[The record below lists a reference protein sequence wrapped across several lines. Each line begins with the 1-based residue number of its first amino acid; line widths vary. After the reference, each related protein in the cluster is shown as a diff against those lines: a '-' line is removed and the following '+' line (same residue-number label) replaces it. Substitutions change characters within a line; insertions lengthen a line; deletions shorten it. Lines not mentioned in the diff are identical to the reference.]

1 MISAIIKK
9 LREEKWFSQQQIAD
23 HLGTTRQT
31 YSNFEKWTSDL
42 SLVEAIKLA
51 ELFDVSIERLSNQDV
66 ETESTKETNRD
77 KYKQIIKNCIKY
89 GSGSDGKITKTKL
102 AKLCYLVDFT
112 RFYNHLK
119 PLTGLEYRRIQ
130 QWPVPDAYFSTI
142 DELESEESI
151 VVGKKWT
158 AYMIENISDS
168 EGSHL
173 NKEEMNVIK
182 EICKKRQKA
191 DTQEIVAFT
200 HKQLP
205 WMLCQEK
212 EIIPYEFITQEDPDH
227 VY

>member
-1 MISAIIKK
+1 MISTIIKN
-9 LREEKWFSQQQIAD
+9 LREEKWFSQQQVAD

-31 YSNFEKWTSDL
+31 YSNVEKWTSDL

-51 ELFDVSIERLSNQDV
+51 ELFGVTLENLLHKDIGA
-66 ETESTKETNRD
+66 ESTQETNRD

-89 GSGSDGKITKTKL
+89 GSDSDGKITKTKL

-112 RFYNHLK
+112 RFYNHLQS
-119 PLTGLEYRRIQ
+119 LTGLEYRRIRL
-130 QWPVPDAYFSTI
+130 WPVPDAYFGTI

-151 VVGKKWT
+151 AVEKKWA

-168 EGSHL
+168 ETSNL
-173 NKEEMNVIK
+173 NTEEMNLIK
-182 EICKKRQKA
+182 EICKKRKKA
-191 DTQEIVAFT
+191 NTKEIVNFT

-212 EIIPYEFITQEDPDH
+212 EIIPYEFITQEDPDN